1 MTQHKKYNLN
11 KGHDIINYQLATS
24 KKYSLKSHSFVH
36 SNDNNNQVVGSSK
49 KKIVNTN
56 YDFYSNNKQGIL
68 NHTISNHGNEYL
80 IAGIKEKYEEL
91 KDQNNLLKEE
101 L

>member
-1 MTQHKKYNLN
+1 
-11 KGHDIINYQLATS
+11 
-24 KKYSLKSHSFVH
+24 
-36 SNDNNNQVVGSSK
+36 
-49 KKIVNTN
+49 
-56 YDFYSNNKQGIL
+56 L